1 MIDIALELLRSELD
15 TFVSNRLQ
23 IPGDEPRVHMCP
35 VVDETGRTAIPVNT
49 LGLSLINLE
58 EDRVNQPIA
67 SKQIADQMT
76 QVSMPSKITAFVM
89 IAANF
94 KDYAEALK
102 TLACVMELIQ
112 SKPVL
117 TPVNVPQ
124 MDDKVDQLSL
134 QMCSYRLEE
143 LKDIW
148 SFLGGRYHPS
158 IVLKVK
164 GIIIDAQQVL
174 HYGER
179 AKSFNIRKWLGT

>member
-1 MIDIALELLRSELD
+1 MIDIALDLLRSELG

-35 VVDETGRTAIPVNT
+35 VVDEAGRTAVPVNT

-58 EDRVNQPIA
+58 EDRVNQPVT
-67 SKQIADQMT
+67 SKQIADRIAK
-76 QVSMPSKITAFVM
+76 VSMPSKITAFVM
-89 IAANF
+89 LVANF

-102 TLACVMELIQ
+102 NLACVMEFVQ

-124 MDDKVDQLSL
+124 MSDDIDQLTL
-134 QMCSYRLEE
+134 QLCSYRLEE
-143 LKDIW
+143 LKDVW

-158 IVLKVK
+158 VVLKVK
-164 GIIIDAQQVL
+164 GIVIDAQQIQR
-174 HYGER
+174 YDER
-179 AKSFNIRKWLGT
+179 AKTFNIRKWLGT